1 MKKLFFISILVLVGT
16 ALFAQN
22 ADKVIGVWLTQ
33 DGDSK
38 VTITKDSKGKFNGEI
53 TWLKTPVNEDGT
65 PKIDDKNPEKKLQ
78 TRPIMG
84 LKLLSGFVYDD
95 DDNEWVDGEIY
106 DPKSGKTYSC
116 LMWFEDDPN
125 TLSVKGF
132 IGFSLIGKE
141 VAWTRSN

>member
-22 ADKVIGVWLTQ
+22 ADKVLGVWLTQ

-53 TWLKTPVNEDGT
+53 TWLKEPLKEGK
-65 PKIDDKNPEKKLQ
+65 PKVDDKNPEVKLQ
-78 TRPIMG
+78 SRPIMG
-84 LKLLSGFVYDD
+84 LKLLEGFVFDK
-95 DDNEWVDGEIY
+95 DDNEWVDGKIY

-116 LMWFEDDPN
+116 LMWFDDDPN
-125 TLSVKGF
+125 KLSVKGF

>member
-22 ADKVIGVWLTQ
+22 ADKVLGVWLTQ

-38 VTITKDSKGKFNGEI
+38 VTITKDEGKFNGVI
-53 TWLKTPVNEDGT
+53 TWLKTPLNEDGT
-65 PKIDDKNPEKKLQ
+65 PKIDDKNPEEKLQ

-84 LKLLSGFVYDD
+84 LKLLEGFVYDD

-106 DPKSGKTYSC
+106 DLKSRKRY
-116 LMWFEDDPN
+116 
-125 TLSVKGF
+125 
-132 IGFSLIGKE
+132 
-141 VAWTRSN
+141 R

>member
-1 MKKLFFISILVLVGT
+1 MKKLFTISVLVLLGT

-22 ADKVIGVWLTQ
+22 ADKVVGVWLTQ

-53 TWLKTPVNEDGT
+53 TWLKEPLKEGK
-65 PKIDDKNPEKKLQ
+65 PKVDDKNPKKELQ
-78 TRPIMG
+78 NRPIMG
-84 LKLLSGFVYDD
+84 LNLLKGFVYDE

-116 LMWFEDDPN
+116 LMWFDKDPN
-125 TLSVKGF
+125 VLSVKGF

-141 VAWTRSN
+141 VVWTRSN

>member
-1 MKKLFFISILVLVGT
+1 MKKLFFISILVLLGT

-22 ADKVIGVWLTQ
+22 ADKVLGVWLTQ

-53 TWLKTPVNEDGT
+53 TWLKEPLKEGK
-65 PKIDDKNPEKKLQ
+65 PKVDDKNPEVKLQ
-78 TRPIMG
+78 SRPIMG
-84 LKLLSGFVYDD
+84 LKLLEGFVFDK
-95 DDNEWVDGEIY
+95 DDNEWVDGKIY

-116 LMWFEDDPN
+116 LMWFDDDPN
-125 TLSVKGF
+125 KLSVKGF